1 MLTKND
7 TNTNNS
13 PFKFHIGD
21 ALWRNVFR
29 KEFGQKESILGILKK
44 IPLFKGMSKAELNE
58 FDKIIHRRKYKEQ
71 ETIFYEGEPGVGM
84 YIVQEGVIGIY
95 KDTSEHGKEELATL
109 SAGEFFGELALLDET
124 PRSATAITL
133 EDVKILGL
141 FLPDLMDLIDRKPR
155 LGNKFLFQLAML
167 IGERLKHTNEEL
179 QTLWDKFQD
188 SKVIT

>member
-1 MLTKND
+1 MKSE
-7 TNTNNS
+7 TNNNS
-13 PFKFHIGD
+13 PLKFHIGD
-21 ALWRNVFR
+21 ALWSNVFR
-29 KEFGQKESILGILKK
+29 KDAGQKESIFSILKK
-44 IPLFKGMSKAELNE
+44 VPLFKNMSKSELNE

-84 YIVQEGVIGIY
+84 YIVQEGTIGIY
-95 KDTSEHGKEELATL
+95 KNKSDQEKELLAQLTT
-109 SAGEFFGELALLDET
+109 GEFFGELALLDET
-124 PRSATAITL
+124 PRSATAIAL
-133 EDVKILGL
+133 EDTRILGL

-179 QTLWDKFQD
+179 QALWEKFED